1 MPKQGKF
8 LPGVRVNK
16 VDLARVFGVE
26 PAVIDAWLSKGL
38 PYVKKPRPLTGTLA
52 DDRDWIF
59 DTAEAIEWRI
69 SVSRMRC
76 DV

>member
-1 MPKQGKF
+1 MPKQGKI

-26 PAVIDAWLSKGL
+26 PAVIDAWVSKGL
-38 PYVKKPRPLTGTLA
+38 PCVKKPRPLTGTLSNE
-52 DDRDWIF
+52 RIWVF

-69 SVSRMRC
+69 SVSRM
-76 DV
+76 DYDI